1 MKNLFLIALFFS
13 LNIFAQET
21 KPTTYYFIR
30 HAEKVQKSTN
40 DNPDLTKKGKKRAVY
55 WSEVFQHVN
64 FDMIFST
71 NYKRTIATAS
81 PTAISKKL
89 KIKLYDAKKLYSKDF
104 KEKTRGK
111 TILIVGHSNTTPQ
124 FVNKIIGK
132 QKYHE
137 INESNNS
144 NLYILTISENLKS
157 SILLKIPFEK

>member
-1 MKNLFLIALFFS
+1 
-13 LNIFAQET
+13 
-21 KPTTYYFIR
+21 
-30 HAEKVQKSTN
+30 
-40 DNPDLTKKGKKRAVY
+40 
-55 WSEVFQHVN
+55 
-64 FDMIFST
+64 MIFST

-132 QKYHE
+132 HY
-137 INESNNS
+137 
-144 NLYILTISENLKS
+144 
-157 SILLKIPFEK
+157 

>member
-40 DNPDLTKKGKKRAVY
+40 NNPDLTKKGKKRAVY

-111 TILIVGHSNTTPQ
+111 TILIVGHSNTTNAFANKVLGEEKYPQ
-124 FVNKIIGK
+124 IDD
-132 QKYHE
+132 
-137 INESNNS
+137 SNNS
-144 NLYILTISENLKS
+144 NLYIVTVIDGKVS
-157 SILLKIPFEK
+157 SVLLKIN

>member
-1 MKNLFLIALFFS
+1 MKKLLIIVLLFS
-13 LNIFAQET
+13 LNIIAQET

-30 HAEKVQKSTN
+30 HAEKIQNSTN
-40 DNPDLTKKGKKRAVY
+40 DNPELTKKGKKRAVY

-89 KIKLYDAKKLYSKDF
+89 KIKLYDAKKLYSNEFQKIT
-104 KEKTRGK
+104 KGK
-111 TILIVGHSNTTPQ
+111 TVLIVGHSNTTPQ

-132 QKYHE
+132 KKYTE
-137 INESNNS
+137 INETNFS
-144 NLYILTISENLKS
+144 NLFIVNLLQDS
-157 SILLKIPFEK
+157 MTDTLLKIDY